1 MIVGLISAMAGDTVG
16 GSIGLVV
23 EVCGQPGCGCVAGGA
38 LSIKVI
44 DGSILAVAAQTV
56 SGSYNLMIEG
66 HIGPVVCVMAV
77 GAIISI
83 VSAGGSV

>member
-16 GSIGLVV
+16 GAIRFMV
-23 EVCGQPGCGCVAGGA
+23 EVRRQPGGGCVAGGA
-38 LSIKVI
+38 LSIEVV
-44 DGSILAVAAQTV
+44 DGSILVVAAQTV